1 MRNERSYTINRFLRA
16 GRGARSQI
24 YRGNKL
30 GNWQLPLSLSLSLS
44 LSVSRERG
52 GKKMGFS
59 ARKKEVICMLEADTE
74 ARDMTWRSENGA
86 DR

>member
-30 GNWQLPLSLSLSLS
+30 GNWQLPLSLSLSP
-44 LSVSRERG
+44 SRGGERG

>member
-30 GNWQLPLSLSLSLS
+30 GNWQLPLSLSLSK
-44 LSVSRERG
+44 EKG